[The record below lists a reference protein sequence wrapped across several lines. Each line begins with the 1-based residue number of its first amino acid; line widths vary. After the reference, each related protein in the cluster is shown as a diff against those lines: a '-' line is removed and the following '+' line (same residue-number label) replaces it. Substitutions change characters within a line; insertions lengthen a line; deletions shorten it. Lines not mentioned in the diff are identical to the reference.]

1 MSLSIRAI
9 LQIKNMSKL
18 DYNRKMV
25 NKRVFCLVNGGFYG
39 FITDVID
46 DETFKVKSDKGDDV
60 IVSVFDIREV

>member
-1 MSLSIRAI
+1 
-9 LQIKNMSKL
+9 MSKL